1 MGPYGKVGGH
11 HPYAKKAFEGN
22 INYDPK
28 KGFAVSEE
36 FMLRNEID
44 HYKITAAQRKL
55 FGELYKSGRPNTL
68 QEHTRIAVE
77 ALKAGGATEQ
87 QARDIVAKALQQLRK
102 DKVLAPTNIPW
113 YNKNKN

>member
-11 HPYAKKAFEGN
+11 HPYAKKAFEGHV
-22 INYDPK
+22 NYDPK
-28 KGFAVSEE
+28 KGFAISEK
-36 FMLRNEID
+36 FMHENKLRHED
-44 HYKITAAQRKL
+44 MTTAQRRL

-87 QARDIVAKALQQLRK
+87 QAKDIVAKALQQLRK

-113 YNKNKN
+113 YNKK